1 MIVKRL
7 KHSPHILLP
16 AVMVTLSDGGC
27 WVCTVPSRWSCLIR
41 RLDACRN
48 NRRACMSQG
57 QTSCDWIRPGL
68 KSAPSTKVSP
78 QFLADGSFLLRLLTA
93 ATTTTRGQSARR
105 RKSEEKRLH
114 RQEYIVRIIL
124 AAQCSVI

>member
-1 MIVKRL
+1 MFYVCKETE
-7 KHSPHILLP
+7 HSPHILLP
-16 AVMVTLSDGGC
+16 TVMVTLSDGGC
-27 WVCTVPSRWSCLIR
+27 WVCAVPSGWSCLIR

-57 QTSCDWIRPGL
+57 QTSCDWIRLGL
-68 KSAPSTKVSP
+68 RSAPSTKVSP

-93 ATTTTRGQSARR
+93 ATTRGQSARR